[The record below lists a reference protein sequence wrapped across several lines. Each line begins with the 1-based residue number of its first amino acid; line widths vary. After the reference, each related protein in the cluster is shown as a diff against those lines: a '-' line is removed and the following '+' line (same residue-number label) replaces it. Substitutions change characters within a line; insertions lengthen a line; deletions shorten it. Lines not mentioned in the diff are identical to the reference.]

1 MSAVAQ
7 EASSRHQP
15 MGLTEFV
22 VFSSAAM
29 AINSLA
35 ISIMLAALPQI
46 AQVFAMSDPNRQQ
59 MVLTIFMVG
68 FSAGQLLIG
77 PLADRYGRR
86 AMLSI
91 GLAGYAVATLACI
104 VAPSFE
110 LLLVARLAQ
119 GLCSATPRIISVST
133 VRDCY
138 IGPQM
143 ARIMSLVMMVLF
155 IAPVVAPTI
164 GQIILSASNW
174 QVLFAV
180 LFVHGLVVLIW
191 GWARLPET
199 QPAEQRRPLSANQL
213 VDSCRTFFTNPQS
226 AITTLAAGICQGCLL
241 AFLVS
246 SPQVIGEHYGL
257 GHHFTYAFS
266 AIAVTMGLAA
276 FYNSRIVARFGLMM
290 IARASLAA
298 CAVAVLLAGGLV
310 LWGTLSFAAFMATFF
325 VLNSLLLMNSANFTA
340 IAMAPHGAI
349 AGTASSLYGAST
361 TFISAVIAGSI
372 GHAYDGGPAPLV
384 LGSLACCVAALLLL
398 ELGARAAKAHA
409 QTGA

>member
-7 EASSRHQP
+7 EVSSRHQP
-15 MGLTEFV
+15 MGLTEFI
-22 VFSSAAM
+22 VFSSVAM

-46 AQVFAMSDPNRQQ
+46 AHVFQMSDPNRQQ

-77 PLADRYGRR
+77 PISDRYGRR
-86 AMLSI
+86 ATLSV
-91 GLAGYAVATLACI
+91 GLAGYAVTTLACI

-110 LLLVARLAQ
+110 LLLAARLVQ
-119 GLCSATPRIISVST
+119 GLCSATPRIITVSA

-155 IAPVVAPTI
+155 IAPIVAPTI

-180 LFVHGLVVLIW
+180 LFVHGLIVLVW

-199 QPAEQRRPLSANQL
+199 QPVEQRRPLSAGQL
-213 VDSCRTFFTNPQS
+213 MSSCRAFFTNPQS
-226 AITTLAAGICQGCLL
+226 AIITLAAGICQGCLL

-246 SPQVIGEHYGL
+246 SPQVIGGHYGL
-257 GHHFTYAFS
+257 GQNFTYAFS

-276 FYNSRIVARFGLMM
+276 FYNSRIVARFGLMT
-290 IARASLAA
+290 IARSSLAV
-298 CAVAVLLAGGLV
+298 CVVAILLSSGIV
-310 LWGTLSFAAFMATFF
+310 LWGTLSFPAFMATFF
-325 VLNSLLLMNSANFTA
+325 VLNSLLLMNSANFTS
-340 IAMAPHGAI
+340 IAMAPHGTI

-361 TFISAVIAGSI
+361 TFISAMIAGGI
-372 GHAYDGGPAPLV
+372 GHAYNGGPAPLV
-384 LGSLACCVAALLLL
+384 LGSLACCVSALLLL
-398 ELGARAAKAHA
+398 ELGSRRVKSG
-409 QTGA
+409 T

>member
-7 EASSRHQP
+7 EMSSRHQP

-59 MVLTIFMVG
+59 MVLTVFMVG

-77 PLADRYGRR
+77 PLSDRYGRR
-86 AMLSI
+86 ATLSV
-91 GLAGYAVATLACI
+91 GLAGYTVATLACI

-110 LLLVARLAQ
+110 LLLAARLIQ
-119 GLCSATPRIISVST
+119 GLCSATPRIIIVST
-133 VRDCY
+133 IRDCY
-138 IGPQM
+138 VGPQM

-164 GQIILSASNW
+164 GQMILSASNW
-174 QVLFAV
+174 QVLFV
-180 LFVHGLVVLIW
+180 ILLVHGLAVLVW

-199 QPAEQRRPLSANQL
+199 QPAELRRPLSANQL
-213 VDSCRTFFTNPQS
+213 MSSCRAFFTNPQS
-226 AITTLAAGICQGCLL
+226 AIITLAAGICQGCLL

-246 SPQVIGEHYGL
+246 SPQVIGGHYGL
-257 GHHFTYAFS
+257 GQNFTYAFG
-266 AIAVTMGLAA
+266 AIGVTMGLAA
-276 FYNSRIVARFGLMM
+276 FYNSRIVARFGLMT
-290 IARASLAA
+290 IARSSLAVCVVA
-298 CAVAVLLAGGLV
+298 ILLCCALV
-310 LWGTLSFAAFMATFF
+310 LWGTLSFPAFMATFF
-325 VLNSLLLMNSANFTA
+325 ILNSLLLMNSANFTS

-372 GHAYDGGPAPLV
+372 GHAYNGGPAPLV
-384 LGSLACCVAALLLL
+384 LGSLACCVAAALLL
-398 ELGARAAKAHA
+398 ELGSRG
-409 QTGA
+409 TSSGA